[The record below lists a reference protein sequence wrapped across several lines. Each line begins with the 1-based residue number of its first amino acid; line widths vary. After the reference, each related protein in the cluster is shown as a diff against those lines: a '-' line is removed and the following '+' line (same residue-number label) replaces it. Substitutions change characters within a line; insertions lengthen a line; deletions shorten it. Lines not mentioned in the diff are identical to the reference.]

1 MVSKK
6 FQDFVVRKLT
16 EFGENPSPLG
26 FGYDASS
33 VMPFGILAFG
43 LHQVKDRRELRAKH
57 ENRKF
62 VRSRLK

>member
-1 MVSKK
+1 MVSQK
-6 FQDFVVRKLT
+6 FQDFVLRQLA

-26 FGYDASS
+26 LGYDASS
-33 VMPFGILAFG
+33 VMSFGILAFG
-43 LHQVKDRRELRAKH
+43 LQQVDDRRELKAKH